1 MEKLDAMHRKQ
12 LRCVL
17 GVFYPAHLSN
27 VEVYSQAGTIPVSVK
42 CVAARASLMGHVLRG
57 AAVSQRAAYSAM
69 VAYFRRR
76 AAQGEDPRARTR
88 RGRVLTMVPRLLH
101 LDMQLFGK
109 VRRAAMFGAEG
120 LETGTDL
127 AKMKLVAA
135 NREKWKSNVEC
146 LRDEAMRKWVRE
158 NVKASDKRREAKVRY
173 EARKRATE
181 EEKRNEQE

>member
-1 MEKLDAMHRKQ
+1 MLALASREELHRIHE
-12 LRCVL
+12 LL
-17 GVFYPAHLSN
+17 LLL
-27 VEVYSQAGTIPVSVK
+27 E
-42 CVAARASLMGHVLRG
+42 
-57 AAVSQRAAYSAM
+57 YSAM
-69 VAYFRRR
+69 TAYFRRR

-88 RGRVLTMVPRLLH
+88 RGRALTTVPRVLH
-101 LDMQLFGK
+101 LDMQLVGK
-109 VRRAAMFGAEG
+109 AKRAAMFGAEG

-127 AKMKLVAA
+127 AKLKMVAA
-135 NREKWKSNVEC
+135 NRKKWKHNVEC